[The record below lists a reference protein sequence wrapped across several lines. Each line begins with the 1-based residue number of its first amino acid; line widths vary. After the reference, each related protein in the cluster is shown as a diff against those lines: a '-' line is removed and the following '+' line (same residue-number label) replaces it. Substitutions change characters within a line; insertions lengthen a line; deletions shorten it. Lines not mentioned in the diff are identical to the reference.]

1 MANFDSK
8 NRSTIIF
15 LLNLGQLGVKADFEF
30 ICATILWCNYA
41 ARGWRDQKF
50 PEIIVDLGLLGQNG
64 LKNKDQRDFCHNLEA
79 NTQLT
84 CLSFNWHAFDLTK
97 VIFTNKSHSKHF

>member
-1 MANFDSK
+1 M
-8 NRSTIIF
+8 F

-41 ARGWRDQKF
+41 ARAWRDQKF

-97 VIFTNKSHSKHF
+97 LILTNKSHSKHF